1 MSGGQKQRVGIARA
15 LVHDP
20 EVLLCD
26 EATSALD
33 PETTQSILALL
44 ADINRRL
51 GLTIVLITHEMEVIR
66 AVCDTVAVIEQG
78 EVVETGPVWRVFGD
92 PRHGA
97 TRALLSTLV
106 HDLPA
111 ELAARVQPLPE
122 QAALP
127 EGAQVVLDVRY
138 TGESGGEPDVGA
150 LAVALGGSVRFLHG
164 GIERIQGHAQGRLVI
179 AAALRAEDAGQP
191 PAAAAA
197 RCSNARVATR
207 ITRRCSAMFDLWWPE
222 LLDAIRDTLSMVAA
236 SAVIAALI
244 GIPLAVILVTTAPG
258 GIYERRG
265 VNAVLGALV
274 NVFRSTP
281 FIILLVALLPFTR
294 VLIGTTIGVWAAV
307 VPLSIA
313 AIPFFARIAEVSLRE
328 VDRGLIE
335 AALAMGAKRRHIVWH
350 VLLPEALPGM
360 LGGFTITVVALI
372 GSTAMAGAVGAGG
385 LGDLAIRYGYQRFD
399 TTVMATVI
407 VILIALVSAVQ
418 ITGDRLVRRVTRRT

>member
-1 MSGGQKQRVGIARA
+1 MTQLFDTLGFIDTSAARTGAAAATHDAAATSAESAGLAGAAAVSLEQVGKVFATPRGQAAALRDVTLDVRRGEVFGIIGRSGAGKSTLLRLVNGLERPSSGRVRVQGVDVGALDEDGLVALRRRTGMVFQHFNLLSAKTVFENVALPLKIAGVPKAERVRKVEALLELVGLAAKRDAYPASLSGGQKQRVGIARA

-150 LAVALGGSVRFLHG
+150 LAAALGGSVRFLHG

-179 AAALRAEDAGQP
+179 AAAPRAEDAGQST
-191 PAAAAA
+191 A
-197 RCSNARVATR
+197 RGGA
-207 ITRRCSAMFDLWWPE
+207 
-222 LLDAIRDTLSMVAA
+222 VAA
-236 SAVIAALI
+236 L
-244 GIPLAVILVTTAPG
+244 L
-258 GIYERRG
+258 ERARRHA
-265 VNAVLGALV
+265 NHAEVLGYV
-274 NVFRSTP
+274 
-281 FIILLVALLPFTR
+281 
-294 VLIGTTIGVWAAV
+294 
-307 VPLSIA
+307 
-313 AIPFFARIAEVSLRE
+313 
-328 VDRGLIE
+328 
-335 AALAMGAKRRHIVWH
+335 
-350 VLLPEALPGM
+350 
-360 LGGFTITVVALI
+360 
-372 GSTAMAGAVGAGG
+372 
-385 LGDLAIRYGYQRFD
+385 
-399 TTVMATVI
+399 
-407 VILIALVSAVQ
+407 
-418 ITGDRLVRRVTRRT
+418 

>member
-1 MSGGQKQRVGIARA
+1 MTQLFDTLGFIEPSAVLAGAGATTREEAAVHSGGAAVLLEQVGKVFATPRGQAAALRDVTLDVRRGEVFGIIGRSGAGKSTLLRLVNGLERPSSGRVRVQGVDVGALDEDGLVALRRRTGMVFQHFNLLSAKTVFENVALPLKIAGVPKAERVRKVEALLDLVGLAAKRDAYPASLSGGQKQRVGIARA

-97 TRALLSTLV
+97 TRALLSTLQ

-127 EGAQVVLDVRY
+127 DGAQVVLDVRY

-150 LAVALGGSVRFLHG
+150 LAAALGGSVRFLHG

-179 AAALRAEDAGQP
+179 AAAPGVDDGGARHARDA
-191 PAAAAA
+191 
-197 RCSNARVATR
+197 
-207 ITRRCSAMFDLWWPE
+207 
-222 LLDAIRDTLSMVAA
+222 VAA
-236 SAVIAALI
+236 L
-244 GIPLAVILVTTAPG
+244 L
-258 GIYERRG
+258 ERARRHA
-265 VNAVLGALV
+265 NHAEVLGYV
-274 NVFRSTP
+274 
-281 FIILLVALLPFTR
+281 
-294 VLIGTTIGVWAAV
+294 
-307 VPLSIA
+307 
-313 AIPFFARIAEVSLRE
+313 
-328 VDRGLIE
+328 
-335 AALAMGAKRRHIVWH
+335 
-350 VLLPEALPGM
+350 
-360 LGGFTITVVALI
+360 
-372 GSTAMAGAVGAGG
+372 
-385 LGDLAIRYGYQRFD
+385 
-399 TTVMATVI
+399 
-407 VILIALVSAVQ
+407 
-418 ITGDRLVRRVTRRT
+418 

>member
-1 MSGGQKQRVGIARA
+1 MTQLFDTLGFIETSAVRAGAAARDAHEAHREAATRAEVAAVSLVHVGKVFATPRGHAAALRDVTLDVRRGEVFGIIGRSGAGKSTLLRLVNGLERPSSGSVRVQGVDVGALDEDGLVALRRRTGMVFQHFNLLSAKTVFENVALPLKIAGVPKAERTRKVDALLDLVGLAAKRDAYPASLSGGQKQRVGIARA

-111 ELAARVQPLPE
+111 ELAARVRPLPE

-127 EGAQVVLDVRY
+127 DGAQVVLDVRY

-150 LAVALGGSVRFLHG
+150 LAAALGGSVRFLHG

-179 AAALRAEDAGQP
+179 AASPGQS
-191 PAAAAA
+191 PAHGG
-197 RCSNARVATR
+197 
-207 ITRRCSAMFDLWWPE
+207 
-222 LLDAIRDTLSMVAA
+222 
-236 SAVIAALI
+236 AV
-244 GIPLAVILVTTAPG
+244 
-258 GIYERRG
+258 
-265 VNAVLGALV
+265 AVLLE
-274 NVFRSTP
+274 R
-281 FIILLVALLPFTR
+281 
-294 VLIGTTIGVWAAV
+294 
-307 VPLSIA
+307 
-313 AIPFFARIAEVSLRE
+313 ARRHANHAEV
-328 VDRGLIE
+328 
-335 AALAMGAKRRHIVWH
+335 
-350 VLLPEALPGM
+350 
-360 LGGFTITVVALI
+360 LGYV
-372 GSTAMAGAVGAGG
+372 
-385 LGDLAIRYGYQRFD
+385 
-399 TTVMATVI
+399 
-407 VILIALVSAVQ
+407 
-418 ITGDRLVRRVTRRT
+418 

>member
-1 MSGGQKQRVGIARA
+1 MTQLFDTLGFIETSAVRAGAAARDAHEAHHEAAARADVAAVSLVHVGKVFATPRGHAAALRDVTLDVRRGEVFGIIGRSGAGKSTLLRLVNGLERPSSGSVRVQGVDVGALDEDGLVALRRRTGMVFQHFNLLSAKTVFENVALPLKIAGVPKAERARKVDALLDLVGLGAKRDAYPASLSGGQKQRVGIARA

-127 EGAQVVLDVRY
+127 DGAQVVLDVRY

-150 LAVALGGSVRFLHG
+150 LAAALGGSVRFLHG

-179 AAALRAEDAGQP
+179 AASPRADEVGQSL
-191 PAAAAA
+191 AHGGA
-197 RCSNARVATR
+197 
-207 ITRRCSAMFDLWWPE
+207 
-222 LLDAIRDTLSMVAA
+222 VAA
-236 SAVIAALI
+236 L
-244 GIPLAVILVTTAPG
+244 L
-258 GIYERRG
+258 ERARRHA
-265 VNAVLGALV
+265 NHAEVLGYV
-274 NVFRSTP
+274 
-281 FIILLVALLPFTR
+281 
-294 VLIGTTIGVWAAV
+294 
-307 VPLSIA
+307 
-313 AIPFFARIAEVSLRE
+313 
-328 VDRGLIE
+328 
-335 AALAMGAKRRHIVWH
+335 
-350 VLLPEALPGM
+350 
-360 LGGFTITVVALI
+360 
-372 GSTAMAGAVGAGG
+372 
-385 LGDLAIRYGYQRFD
+385 
-399 TTVMATVI
+399 
-407 VILIALVSAVQ
+407 
-418 ITGDRLVRRVTRRT
+418 